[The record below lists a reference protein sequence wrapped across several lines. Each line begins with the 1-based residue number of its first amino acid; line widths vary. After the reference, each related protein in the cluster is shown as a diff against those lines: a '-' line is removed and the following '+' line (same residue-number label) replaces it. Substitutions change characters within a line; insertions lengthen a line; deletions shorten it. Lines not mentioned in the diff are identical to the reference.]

1 MDWLRWYNG
10 TTTDPKFQVVARKS
24 GQPVAFVL
32 AVWAMLLERASS
44 AEERGSVAGF
54 DCEAADVLIGAP
66 DGAACAIVQAMQAR
80 DMVVSDRIAKWEC
93 RQPKRERE
101 DKSTGRVQAYRARQ
115 ADALHGVTPDV
126 TPCNATKR
134 HETPRLEE
142 KREEDTSLN
151 SKVLPKAEAVSN
163 STRSASAPSRP
174 GAARTKKPADTLP
187 PETGYRTKKGRILD
201 GKRLDA
207 FERFWSAFAYA
218 KGKAEAADAW
228 LDIPQLTEALVARI
242 VAAAE
247 REAAARPTLLASGR
261 TPKMAQGWITA
272 RRWEDGEEPVPR
284 AMSAAQ
290 QRLESNKAAGDE
302 FLRMVQQQEAGHA
315 R

>member
-24 GQPVAFVL
+24 GQPVMAVL
-32 AVWAMLLERASS
+32 AVWAMLLERASA

-80 DMVVSDRIAKWEC
+80 DMVVSGRIAKWEC

-101 DKSTGRVQAYRARQ
+101 DKSTGRVQAYRARR
-115 ADALHGVTPDV
+115 ADALHGVTPDE

-134 HETPRLEE
+134 QETPRLEE
-142 KREEDTSLN
+142 KREEETSLN
-151 SKVLPKAEAVSN
+151 SKVLPKTEAVSN
-163 STRSASAPSRP
+163 STRSASAPSKP
-174 GAARTKKPADTLP
+174 GAARTKKPADTIL

-207 FERFWSAFAYA
+207 FERFWSAYGYA

-228 LDIPQLTEALVARI
+228 LDIPQLTETLVARI

-247 REAAARPTLLASGR
+247 REAAARPALLASGR

-284 AMSAAQ
+284 AMSAAE
-290 QRLESNKAAGDE
+290 QRVDANRRAVEG
-302 FLRMVQQQEAGHA
+302 A
-315 R
+315 RRLLFEGIGGAQ

>member
-24 GQPVAFVL
+24 GQPVMAVL
-32 AVWAMLLERASS
+32 AVWAMLLERASE
-44 AEERGSVAGF
+44 AEERGSVGGF

-80 DMVVSDRIAKWEC
+80 DMIANDRIAKWEC

-101 DKSTGRVQAYRARQ
+101 DKSTGRVQAYRLRQ
-115 ADALHGVTPDV
+115 ATAQDGVTADE

-142 KREEDTSLN
+142 KREEESNLN
-151 SKVLPKAEAVSN
+151 SKVLPLEEGISY
-163 STRSASAPSRP
+163 STSSASAPSKL
-174 GAARTKKPADTLP
+174 GAARTERPADPTRP
-187 PETGYRTKKGRILD
+187 AEGYRTKKGRTLT
-201 GKRLDA
+201 GKRLSTFDA
-207 FERFWSAFAYA
+207 FWSAFAYA
-218 KGKAEAADAW
+218 KGKSEAADAW
-228 LDIPQLTEALVARI
+228 HDIPELTDALVARI
-242 VAAAE
+242 IAAAE
-247 REAAARPTLLASGR
+247 REARNRPALLASGR
-261 TPKMAQGWITA
+261 TPKMAQGWLTA

-284 AMSAAQ
+284 PMNAAQ
-290 QRLESNKAAGDE
+290 QRLSANQAAGDE
-302 FLRMVQQQEAGHA
+302 FLRMVQQQEAGRA